1 MESTRELEAV
11 EVVLHGTHDKD
22 GASVILSYRNGE
34 RCAQEYSR
42 QDSALTLG
50 WENGRHTGT
59 RYTVTQEG

>member
-22 GASVILSYRNGE
+22 GASVILRYRSAE
-34 RCAQEYSR
+34 RCAQEYTR
-42 QDSALTLG
+42 QDSALTLAWIHG
-50 WENGRHTGT
+50 QHAGT